1 MGYFVIIIFT
11 TFMGSPPEFVP
22 VAFKSNKDCEIY
34 LTEIVKYKFEN
45 FHEVYYE
52 DSIYLVNS
60 INNKFILCEK
70 LKYPINK
77 TDLNF
82 KV

>member
-1 MGYFVIIIFT
+1 MS
-11 TFMGSPPEFVP
+11 SPREFVT
-22 VAFKSNKDCEIY
+22 VASKRNKDCEIY
-34 LTEIVKYKFEN
+34 LTEIIKYKFDN
-45 FHEVYYE
+45 YHEVFYE